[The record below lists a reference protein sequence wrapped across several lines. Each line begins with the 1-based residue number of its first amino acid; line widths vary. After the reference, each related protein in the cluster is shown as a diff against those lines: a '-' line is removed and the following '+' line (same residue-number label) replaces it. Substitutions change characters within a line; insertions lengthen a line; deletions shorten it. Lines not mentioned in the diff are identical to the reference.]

1 VEKRLIVSW
10 YGPTN
15 KEEYTMRGKWL
26 TMLLLILGLGCV
38 GIGNSTHSEAPRMA
52 KEQLKARLGL
62 SDLILIDVRSAK
74 DWTDSDLKI
83 AGAVRESPEKFDEW
97 KNKYPKSRTLL
108 LYCA

>member
-1 VEKRLIVSW
+1 MRRKR
-10 YGPTN
+10 
-15 KEEYTMRGKWL
+15 L

-38 GIGNSTHSEAPRMA
+38 GIGNSTQREAPRMT

-62 SDLILIDVRSAK
+62 SDQVLIDVRSAR
-74 DWTDSDLKI
+74 DWMDSDLKI